1 MQIQDVRARE
11 LLDSRGNPTLE
22 VDVILGDGT
31 LGRAIVPSGASTG
44 AYEAVE
50 LRDNDKGRYGGKG
63 VLNALGHVSGE
74 LREVVTGRDADDQA
88 GLDRAMI
95 EADGTPNKGRLG
107 ANAILGVSLAAA
119 RAAANAHGQPLYR
132 YLGEVYAPGSTVAT
146 LPVPMCNV
154 LNGGAHA
161 SDSTDFQE
169 FMFMPVGAPT
179 FREGIRQVV
188 ECYQQLKRI
197 LGERGLNTNVGD
209 EGGFAPSLATNR
221 GAVELLVEAIEA
233 AGHTPGDGISIALDP
248 ATTELWRPNADGDGG
263 RGGKYDLER
272 EGRVVTSA
280 ELAQLWG
287 EWVRD
292 FPIVSIEDGMAEDD
306 WDGWKQVTSEL
317 GERVQLVGDD
327 LLVTNIERLQR
338 GIDER
343 AANAILIK
351 LNQIGTLTETLQA
364 IKMAQDAGW
373 NAVISHRSG
382 ETEDTTIAHLAVAT
396 AAGQIKAGAT
406 ARTDRTAKY
415 NELLRI
421 EEELG
426 TDAVYPGRSI
436 FGRGS

>member
-1 MQIQDVRARE
+1 MRIQDVRARE

-22 VDVILGDGT
+22 VDVELGDGT
-31 LGRAIVPSGASTG
+31 LGRAMVPSGASTG

-50 LRDNDKGRYGGKG
+50 LRDGDAGRYGGKG
-63 VLNALGHVSGE
+63 VLNALGHVRGE
-74 LREVVTGRDADDQA
+74 LRELLIDRDAEDQA
-88 GLDRAMI
+88 GIDRAMI

-107 ANAILGVSLAAA
+107 ANAILGASLAAA
-119 RAAANAHGQPLYR
+119 NATARAHGLPLYR
-132 YLGEVYAPGSTVAT
+132 YLGEHFAPGTPITT

-188 ECYQQLKRI
+188 ECYQQLKGI
-197 LGERGLNTNVGD
+197 LRERGLNTNVGD

-233 AGHTPGDGISIALDP
+233 AGHRPGDGIAIALDP
-248 ATTELWRPNADGDGG
+248 ATTELWSPNSSSDGG
-263 RGGKYDLER
+263 RGGAYDLER
-272 EGRVVTSA
+272 EGRIVNSG
-280 ELAQLWG
+280 ELAALWG

-317 GERVQLVGDD
+317 GDQVQLVGDD
-327 LLVTNIERLQR
+327 LLVTNVERLQR

-396 AAGQIKAGAT
+396 GAGQIKAGAT

-421 EEELG
+421 EEDLG
-426 TDAVYPGRSI
+426 ANAVYPGASI
-436 FGRGS
+436 FAGRS